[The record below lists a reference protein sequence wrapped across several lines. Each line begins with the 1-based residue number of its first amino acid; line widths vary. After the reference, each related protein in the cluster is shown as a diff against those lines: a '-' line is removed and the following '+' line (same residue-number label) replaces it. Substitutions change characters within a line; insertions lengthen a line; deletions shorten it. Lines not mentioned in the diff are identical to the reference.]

1 MYRGK
6 KSRSRGNAT
15 WTGGRYM
22 LNVDRAIILAAGFGT
37 RLLPLTR
44 VVPKPLLPLGGV
56 PMLER
61 ALAMVLSWG
70 VREVV
75 VNVHHG
81 ADAIVRHL
89 INRTPD
95 GLKIAISF
103 EPEILGTG
111 GALTKAA
118 WFFREGK
125 PFWMVNADVAADV
138 DGKKIARMFKPRK
151 TIASAWLMESR
162 GPRTVECANGVIT
175 NFQSKRPRT
184 KGTYTFCGVHL
195 VDPAVLRY
203 LPESGFASIIDAYQ
217 KAIADGW
224 TIAGVPIENA
234 FWADIG
240 TPAQYVEAKVGTDV
254 HAFRSASPSVRS
266 DDVAIINNFI
276 YGPLVPRKTYSGI
289 MAMRALDALDEN
301 ELATV
306 RRWPAFRDDAI
317 ACPLSP
323 RGSARTFTRLYSGRE
338 TAMLVRHK
346 PEREENNLYV
356 AHTTFLQS
364 LKLPVPRV
372 ITHNEKHHI
381 ALFSDV
387 GFNSVQD
394 QTEGWRK
401 KHLETLYQSVLE
413 KMVRFHE
420 EGARAAL
427 RRRLPLMPAF
437 DATLYEWEH
446 DLFARLFLREW
457 SGLDAARE
465 AVVRQ
470 ELKTVSRKLISLP
483 PVLVHRDFQSS
494 NILIHRGEWSLID
507 YQGMRMGP
515 AVYDL
520 ASLLC
525 DPYINIT
532 PASRERLL
540 VFYADRAQPGSMCL
554 EMFWPAVVQRLGQ
567 ALGAYARLSAL
578 PGTGH
583 FARYISPALNN
594 MAEALRR
601 VDGLPELTKIV
612 DELKNHRES

>member
-1 MYRGK
+1 
-6 KSRSRGNAT
+6 
-15 WTGGRYM
+15 M
-22 LNVDRAIILAAGFGT
+22 LNVDQAFILAAGFGT

-44 VVPKPLLPLGGV
+44 LVPKPLLPLGGV

-61 ALAMVLSWG
+61 ALAMVRSWG
-70 VREVV
+70 VRDVV

-81 ADAIVRHL
+81 ADAIVRYL
-89 INRTPD
+89 VSRPPD

-138 DGKKIARMFKPRK
+138 DGRKIVRAFKPGK

-162 GPRTVECANGVIT
+162 GPRTVECANGIIT
-175 NFQSKRPRT
+175 NFQSNRPRT
-184 KGTYTFCGVHL
+184 EGTYTFCGVHL

-203 LPESGFASIIDAYQ
+203 LPDTGFASIITAYQ
-217 KAIADGW
+217 KAMADGW

-240 TPAQYVEAKVGTDV
+240 TPAQYVEAQVGTDV
-254 HAFRSASPSVRS
+254 PSVRS
-266 DDVAIINNFI
+266 DNVSIINNVI
-276 YGPLVPRKTYSGI
+276 YAPGVPRKKFSGI
-289 MAMRALDALDEN
+289 MAMRALDALDEK
-301 ELATV
+301 ELTAA
-306 RRWPAFRDDAI
+306 RRWPAFREQTI

-323 RGSARTFTRLYSGRE
+323 RGSARTFTRLYSGRD

-356 AHTTFLQS
+356 THTKFLQS

-372 ITHNEKHHI
+372 ITHDDANHI

-387 GFNSVQD
+387 GISSVQD
-394 QTEGWRK
+394 QTEVWRK
-401 KHLETLYQSVLE
+401 KHLEHLYRTVLE
-413 KMVRFHE
+413 TMVRFHE
-420 EGARAAL
+420 GGARAAF
-427 RRRLPLMPAF
+427 RRQLPLMPGF
-437 DATLYEWEH
+437 DAKLYEWEH
-446 DLFARLFLREW
+446 DLFARLFLRERC
-457 SGLDAARE
+457 GLDAARE
-465 AVVRQ
+465 AIVRR
-470 ELKTVSRKLISLP
+470 ELQTVSHRLLALP
-483 PVLVHRDFQSS
+483 LVLVHRDFQSS
-494 NILIHRGEWSLID
+494 NILIHRGVWSLID

-525 DPYINIT
+525 DPYIHIT
-532 PASRERLL
+532 PECRERLL
-540 VFYADRAQPGSMCL
+540 NQYADRAQPGSLCH
-554 EMFWPAVVQRLGQ
+554 EMFWPAAVQRLGQ

-583 FARYISPALNN
+583 FARYISPAMIN

-601 VDGLPELTKIV
+601 TGGLPVLTSIV
-612 DELKNHRES
+612 NEQLNQER

>member
-1 MYRGK
+1 MK
-6 KSRSRGNAT
+6 NPTQAF
-15 WTGGRYM
+15 
-22 LNVDRAIILAAGFGT
+22 ILAAGFGT

-56 PMLER
+56 SMLER
-61 ALAMVLSWG
+61 ALAMVRSWG

-89 INRTPD
+89 VSRTPD

-118 WFFREGK
+118 WFFREGA

-138 DGKKIARMFKPRK
+138 DGKKIARAFKPGK
-151 TIASAWLMESR
+151 TIAAAWLMASR
-162 GPRTVECANGVIT
+162 GPRTVECSNGVIT

-184 KGTYTFCGVHL
+184 EGTCTFCGVHL

-203 LPESGFASIIDAYQ
+203 LPDTGFASIIEAYE
-217 KAIADGW
+217 KAMADGW
-224 TIAGVPIENA
+224 TVAGVPIDNA

-240 TPAQYVEAKVGTDV
+240 TPSQYVEAEVGTDV
-254 HAFRSASPSVRS
+254 HAFSLASPSVRS
-266 DDVAIINNFI
+266 EDVAIINNVI
-276 YGPLVPRKTYSGI
+276 YGPHVPRKTYSGI

-301 ELATV
+301 ELSAA

-323 RGSARTFTRLYSGRE
+323 RGSSRTFMRLYSGRG

-356 AHTTFLQS
+356 AHTRFLRS

-372 ITHNEKHHI
+372 IAEDAVNHI

-387 GFNSVQD
+387 GINSVQD

-401 KHLETLYQSVLE
+401 RNLERLYRSVLE
-413 KMVRFHE
+413 KMICFHE
-420 EGARAAL
+420 EGARLA
-427 RRRLPLMPAF
+427 RRRKLALMPGF
-437 DATLYEWEH
+437 DAKLYEWEH
-446 DLFARLFLREW
+446 DLFARLFLRERC
-457 SGLDAARE
+457 GIDPARE
-465 AVVRQ
+465 AVVRN
-470 ELKTVSRKLISLP
+470 ELKTLSRSLATLP
-483 PVLVHRDFQSS
+483 PVLLHRDFQSS
-494 NILIHRGEWSLID
+494 NILLHRGTWSLID

-525 DPYINIT
+525 DPYITIS
-532 PASRERLL
+532 PACRERLL
-540 VFYADRAQPGSMCL
+540 QHYADRAQPGSRCMD
-554 EMFWPAVVQRLGQ
+554 MFGPAAVQRLGQ

-578 PGTGH
+578 PGTEH
-583 FARYISPALNN
+583 FAQYIPSALNN
-594 MAEALRR
+594 MADALRR
-601 VDGLPELTKIV
+601 VDGLPGLTRIV
-612 DELKNHRES
+612 DEHVFRYAVANEVR